1 MPEFALV
8 VPFDGLV
15 EPVGVAN
22 DLPAHVTVLY
32 PAPGD
37 VVALTEVLAPF
48 APFDVTFTHV
58 DRFPGL
64 LWLAP
69 EPAEQFVA
77 LTEAVAS
84 RFPAFPPYGGRY
96 PSIIPHL
103 TVAAALLDET
113 AALVEPLL
121 PLHSHVDAV
130 VLYES
135 ADGRHWQE
143 MQTFDLAA

>member
-1 MPEFALV
+1 MREFALV

-15 EPVGVAN
+15 EPVGVPN
-22 DLPAHVTVLY
+22 DLPAHVTVLF

-37 VVALTEVLAPF
+37 VVALTEVLGRF
-48 APFDVTFTHV
+48 APFDVTFPRL

-69 EPAEQFVA
+69 EPAEPFVA
-77 LTEAVAS
+77 LTEAVVE
-84 RFPAFPPYGGRY
+84 RFPSYPPYGGRY
-96 PSIIPHL
+96 ASIIPHL
-103 TVAAALLDET
+103 TVAAVSP

-121 PLHSHVDAV
+121 PLHSHVDSV

-135 ADGRHWQE
+135 ADGRHWQDV
-143 MQTFDLAA
+143 QAFDLDA

>member
-1 MPEFALV
+1 MREFALV

-15 EPVGVAN
+15 EPVGVPN
-22 DLPAHVTVLY
+22 DLPAHVTVLF

-37 VVALTEVLAPF
+37 VVALTEVLGRF
-48 APFDVTFTHV
+48 APFDVTFPRL

-69 EPAEQFVA
+69 EPAEPFVA
-77 LTEAVAS
+77 LTEAVVE
-84 RFPAFPPYGGRY
+84 RFPSYPPYGGRY
-96 PSIIPHL
+96 ASIIPHL
-103 TVAAALLDET
+103 TVAAVSLDET

-121 PLHSHVDAV
+121 PLHSHVDSV

-135 ADGRHWQE
+135 ADGRHWQDV
-143 MQTFDLAA
+143 QAFDLDA

>member
-15 EPVGVAN
+15 EPVGVPN
-22 DLPAHVTVLY
+22 DLPAHVTVLF

-37 VVALTEVLAPF
+37 VAALTEVLAPF
-48 APFDVTFTHV
+48 APFGVTFARL

-69 EPAEQFVA
+69 EPAEPFVA
-77 LTEAVAS
+77 LTEAAVD
-84 RFPAFPPYGGRY
+84 RFPSFPPYGGRY
-96 PSIIPHL
+96 ASIIPHL
-103 TVAAALLDET
+103 TVAAVSLDES

-121 PLHSHVDAV
+121 PLHSHVDSV

-143 MQTFDLAA
+143 LQTFDLGV